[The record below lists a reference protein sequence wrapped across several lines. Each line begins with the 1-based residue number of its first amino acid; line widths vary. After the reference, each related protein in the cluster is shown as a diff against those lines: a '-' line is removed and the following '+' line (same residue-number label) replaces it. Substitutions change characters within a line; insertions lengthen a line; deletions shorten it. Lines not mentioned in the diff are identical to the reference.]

1 MLAAELGLT
10 GNEAPFLYAALP
22 KSYISWLYVVHPS
35 PGEEKNYGHILYLG
49 LNINSYYLI
58 LHIPLGRF
66 GLLKPFKNA
75 LRNQNG
81 SSLHT
86 SDSP

>member
-35 PGEEKNYGHILYLG
+35 PGEEAWVHL
-49 LNINSYYLI
+49 
-58 LHIPLGRF
+58 
-66 GLLKPFKNA
+66 LLKFEY
-75 LRNQNG
+75 
-81 SSLHT
+81 
-86 SDSP
+86 